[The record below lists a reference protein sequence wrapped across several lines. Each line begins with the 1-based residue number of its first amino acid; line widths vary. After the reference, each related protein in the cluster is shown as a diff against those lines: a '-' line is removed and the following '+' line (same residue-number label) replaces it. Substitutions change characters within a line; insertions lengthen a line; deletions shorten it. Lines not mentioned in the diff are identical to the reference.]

1 MPFIPPGEAG
11 LLLTKILKNQPFLG
25 YRGPKEQTKRKLV
38 TDVQRVGDL
47 YYNTG
52 DVLSL
57 DSEGF
62 FYFQDRLGDTFR
74 LGMGGLGYGAPGV
87 SSLSRD
93 GCGFSSQGQNIHSW
107 GWGLS
112 GMVASFSE
120 GSRFLS

>member
-11 LLLTKILKNQPFLG
+11 LLLTKVLKNQPFLG

-38 TDVQRVGDL
+38 TDVRRVGDL

-74 LGMGGLGYGAPGV
+74 SGFWGV
-87 SSLSRD
+87 QPL
-93 GCGFSSQGQNIHSW
+93 
-107 GWGLS
+107 
-112 GMVASFSE
+112 
-120 GSRFLS
+120 

>member
-11 LLLTKILKNQPFLG
+11 LLLTKVLKNQPFLG

-38 TDVQRVGDL
+38 TDVRRIGDL

-74 LGMGGLGYGAPGV
+74 SGMGGWGMGLLGCPASLGMGVASLPRDRTSLPGAGV
-87 SSLSRD
+87 S
-93 GCGFSSQGQNIHSW
+93 QG
-107 GWGLS
+107 
-112 GMVASFSE
+112 
-120 GSRFLS
+120 R